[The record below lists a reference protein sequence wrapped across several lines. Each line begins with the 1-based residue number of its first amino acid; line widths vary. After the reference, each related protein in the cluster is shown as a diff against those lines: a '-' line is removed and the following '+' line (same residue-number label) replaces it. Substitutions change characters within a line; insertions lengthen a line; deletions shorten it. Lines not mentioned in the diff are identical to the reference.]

1 MNLMVFA
8 LAVVM
13 PTMQESKIE
22 AATRIGKQELAIARE
37 RYDQAKH
44 SYEKDRTEANK
55 RELIA
60 ESLNYGNTM
69 MNSPVLPPMEK
80 YPGSLRLFRETLTL
94 DPANSSANDNI
105 ALIEGIY
112 ESLGK
117 PIPE

>member
-13 PTMQESKIE
+13 PTLQESKIQ
-22 AATRIGKQELAIARE
+22 AAVRIGEQELALSRK
-37 RYDQAKH
+37 RYDQAKQ
-44 SYEKDRTEANK
+44 SYEKNRTDANK
-55 RELIA
+55 RELIKA
-60 ESLNYGNTM
+60 TLDHGNTM

-80 YPGSLRLFRETLTL
+80 YPGSLRLFREVLAL
-94 DPANSSANDNI
+94 DATNSAAQENI

-112 ESLGK
+112 ESLGR